1 MKIGYFW
8 KISLY
13 CLILNVIHFCLKDNH
28 IYHHSD
34 ARFVPKSPLYA
45 ALSET
50 VMGRKWEFACQGG
63 LLRWCTLVACSRQV
77 QLPCVGC
84 ALHARSACRLPEP
97 WAHQRDR
104 QHRLMT
110 TNTDWLHALHARV
123 HVVFPA
129 VTATVCSGAHL
140 LSSNVIS
147 SFHVC
152 LL

>member
-34 ARFVPKSPLYA
+34 ARFAPKSPLYA

-50 VMGRKWEFACQGG
+50 VIGRKWVCMSGRFAEVMYSGSLQQTGAAALC
-63 LLRWCTLVACSRQV
+63 WMCPACSISV
-77 QLPCVGC
+77 QAPG
-84 ALHARSACRLPEP
+84 AMSISTWQAAPPHDNKHRLHAP
-97 WAHQRDR
+97 
-104 QHRLMT
+104 
-110 TNTDWLHALHARV
+110 LHAQV

-140 LSSNVIS
+140 LFSNVIS